1 MFDTMKV
8 AKTIRMARINRNMTQ
23 MDLADTMG
31 VSYQAVSNWERG
43 NSMPDIS
50 KLEDLCGALQISLEE
65 LLGVSMQTQTVS
77 KVLHE
82 ESSELTVEELAE
94 VAPMLPPEMMKDSL
108 KGEKNEKI
116 NTDSRKKNLDAIVPI
131 APFLDADILEEL
143 LQDVEIGSLKELASL
158 APFLDDDFLG
168 ELALKAPGED
178 VAGIISIAPF
188 LDEDVV
194 DALIARCVQPGQ
206 YDGYMLSGLAPFA
219 SGKALGKLAL
229 NADITDLEQIGV
241 LAPFLD
247 EKYLDAL
254 VDKVLEGSE
263 AELKA
268 ISGLAPFLGSKT
280 LRKIVKKLLEQGD
293 MDGIQNIAPFM

>member
-65 LLGVSMQTQTVS
+65 LLGVSKQTQTVS

-108 KGEKNEKI
+108 KD
-116 NTDSRKKNLDAIVPI
+116 TDSRKKNLDAIVPI

-168 ELALKAPGED
+168 ELALKAPAED